1 MKYACIV
8 IAVLVILAGC
18 NGKQHSIVT
27 AHNKMVA
34 AEQHYFTEYTTAI
47 ENEHFEGCHAATTGY
62 LNAVQNINM
71 SGCPEDYKQAMKRLE
86 NSLSEISGYFS
97 GANNIKN
104 VDHEKLNALQN
115 ARLDATMNLNDVAR
129 GHGVIIAN

>member
-34 AEQHYFTEYTTAI
+34 AEQHYFTEYKTAI

-97 GANNIKN
+97 GANSFENIG
-104 VDHEKLNALQN
+104 DQFGSLQDP
-115 ARLDATMNLNDVAR
+115 RLDATLNLNDVAR